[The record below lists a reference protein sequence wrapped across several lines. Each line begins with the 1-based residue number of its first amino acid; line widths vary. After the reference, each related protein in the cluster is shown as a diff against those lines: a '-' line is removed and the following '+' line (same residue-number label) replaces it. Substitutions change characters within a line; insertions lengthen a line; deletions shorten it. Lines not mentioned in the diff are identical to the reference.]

1 MAQTVYNRNDAAEH
15 AVSEESK
22 KLLGRLALWYTLKTH
37 ACTLLVWSW
46 DVELLMFLSD
56 MFLSSTTFFLKKL
69 ADIKFTLGGTRTRSP

>member
-1 MAQTVYNRNDAAEH
+1 MSLSVLASRHQWLSHINEHSSGTDSLQQSEAAEH

-46 DVELLMFLSD
+46 DAELLMF
-56 MFLSSTTFFLKKL
+56 FE
-69 ADIKFTLGGTRTRSP
+69 